1 MNQVAGKGPRP
12 RDCKLCSSLADS
24 ETATQ
29 KAGWEELS
37 SRLPAVSEKL
47 VTVKDL
53 RPGSFRKLLL
63 LQCPVC
69 HTCYLYRTDYEYL
82 AGGTEDE
89 EHLTRLSDEAAAVY
103 LKQPD

>member
-1 MNQVAGKGPRP
+1 MENGPRHQG
-12 RDCKLCSSLADS
+12 CELCSSLADS
-24 ETATQ
+24 EKATQ

-37 SRLPAVSEKL
+37 SRLPAAADKL

-69 HTCYLYRTDYEYL
+69 RTCYLYRTDYEYL

-89 EHLTRLSDEAAAVY
+89 QYLTRLSDEAAAGY